1 MPLPVSLASL
11 APVTWSNLACKQVL
25 AGELVRRVSG
35 QTVGTFLRER
45 IALPHDLDMHIGIP
59 EEMDT
64 RVADLVAIYASKL
77 EFNTTFFSRCA
88 AASARVRS
96 ATLLQRPRAERL
108 HAQASPA
115 VVDAVAALDSDAT
128 TVDGAAAAR

>member
-1 MPLPVSLASL
+1 MPQPQ
-11 APVTWSNLACKQVL
+11 APGHLSANAPSPPGESAATLIKAAGDDEVKVTVTQRGAFEVH
-25 AGELVRRVSG
+25 ADRI
-35 QTVGTFLRER
+35 ER
-45 IALPHDLDMHIGIP
+45 APTSKM
-59 EEMDT
+59 